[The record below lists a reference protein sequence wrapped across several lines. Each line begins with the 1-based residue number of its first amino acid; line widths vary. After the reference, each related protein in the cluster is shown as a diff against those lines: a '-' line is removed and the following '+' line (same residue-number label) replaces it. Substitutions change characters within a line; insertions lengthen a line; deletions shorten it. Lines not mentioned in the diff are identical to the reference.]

1 LTRTIEA
8 GHFPALQRGNYDLRL
23 DRPKDRCQWG
33 ELLKRAV
40 EKDPV
45 SSRKSFLNLSYRSS
59 HGMGTFAIRARNGGS
74 TSGNETVERNPAL
87 LVNHVNSS
95 GLPVVAALAV
105 VIPIRDRAGLRL
117 RNSLRSLNW
126 QSVGRP
132 AQVVLVSHGSQVEI
146 NRDLSVICDEE
157 HATLI
162 TVGAPSQPWNK
173 SLALN
178 VGIRAT
184 FPEVPY
190 IMTMDAD
197 MILAPNFF
205 DVLLE
210 RLRKEPPSI
219 VLCRISDLPACARIP
234 SNREQLLRAF
244 DNLRIMARLRPR
256 YGSGAIQ
263 ASRRSFFFD
272 IRGYDEDLLWW
283 GAMDG
288 DMVSRARLAGLE
300 VEWIEHRTTMLHQW
314 HPRKHNVLRRR
325 EEIAHAKRAWR
336 CNHQIV
342 RSRAKLLSRNPNGW
356 GGND

>member
-1 LTRTIEA
+1 
-8 GHFPALQRGNYDLRL
+8 
-23 DRPKDRCQWG
+23 
-33 ELLKRAV
+33 LLKRAV

-95 GLPVVAALAV
+95 GLPVVVALAV
-105 VIPIRDRAGLRL
+105 VIPVRDRAGLRL

-126 QSVGRP
+126 QSIGRP
-132 AQVVLVSHGSQVEI
+132 AQVVVVSHGSQSEVDRE
-146 NRDLSVICDEE
+146 LSTICDEE
-157 HATLI
+157 GATLI

-173 SLALN
+173 PLALN

-184 FPEVPY
+184 LPEVPFV
-190 IMTMDAD
+190 MTMDAD

-205 DVLLE
+205 DVVLE
-210 RLRKEPPSI
+210 RLRKDPPSI

-234 SNREQLLRAF
+234 GNYEQLLRVF
-244 DNLRIMARLRPR
+244 DNLCRIARLRPR

-300 VEWIEHRTTMLHQW
+300 IEWIEHRTAMLHQW
-314 HPRKHNVLRRR
+314 HPRKHKVLRRR
-325 EEIAHAKRAWR
+325 EEIAQAKRAWR

-342 RSRAKLLSRNPNGW
+342 RSRAKLLSRNPDGW
-356 GGND
+356 GAAAINRSGRPQNLVTDDSASN